1 MWALLEIRRDTTFI
15 LKLISTAST
24 QTLHSLLKISLL
36 DAECKE
42 RGYDTVSYPLPH
54 IRFSLPDCLFAGGYD
69 TVSYPPFPTSVLPC
83 RIASLQGVRHC
94 VVPPFPHPFFP
105 ARMPLCR
112 GVRHC
117 VAPPLIRYLTI
128 KNRGDF
134 VNQCTLILADGTEI
148 IIDGD
153 LHHIDFSK
161 CSSEEIISFA
171 KQYLAEHHIFTKEGG
186 SSTHE

>member
-1 MWALLEIRRDTTFI
+1 MR
-15 LKLISTAST
+15 
-24 QTLHSLLKISLL
+24 HSV
-36 DAECKE
+36 APPCKE
-42 RGYDTVSYPLPH
+42 AFWQGKTDE
-54 IRFSLPDCLFAGGYD
+54 GK
-69 TVSYPPFPTSVLPC
+69 
-83 RIASLQGVRHC
+83 GVRHS
-94 VVPPFPHPFFP
+94 
-105 ARMPLCR
+105 
-112 GVRHC
+112 

>member
-1 MWALLEIRRDTTFI
+1 MPNVKKGGTT
-15 LKLISTAST
+15 LCRT
-24 QTLHSLLKISLL
+24 
-36 DAECKE
+36 
-42 RGYDTVSYPLPH
+42 
-54 IRFSLPDCLFAGGYD
+54 
-69 TVSYPPFPTSVLPC
+69 PFPTSVFPC
-83 RIASLQGVRHC
+83 QIASLQGGTTLCRTPPSPHPFFPAGLPLCRGVRHC

>member
-1 MWALLEIRRDTTFI
+1 MPNVKKGGTT
-15 LKLISTAST
+15 LCRT
-24 QTLHSLLKISLL
+24 
-36 DAECKE
+36 
-42 RGYDTVSYPLPH
+42 
-54 IRFSLPDCLFAGGYD
+54 
-69 TVSYPPFPTSVLPC
+69 PFPTSVFPC
-83 RIASLQGVRHC
+83 QIASLQGGTTLCRT
-94 VVPPFPHPFFP
+94 PPSPHPFFLARLPLCRGCDTVSHPPSPHPFFP

-171 KQYLAEHHIFTKEGG
+171 KPYLAEHHIFTKEGG

>member
-42 RGYDTVSYPLPH
+42 R
-54 IRFSLPDCLFAGGYD
+54 GYD

>member
-1 MWALLEIRRDTTFI
+1 MPNVKKGGTTLCRTPFPTSVFPCQI
-15 LKLISTAST
+15 ASLQGGT
-24 QTLHSLLKISLL
+24 TLCRTPPSPHPFFPAGLPL
-36 DAECKE
+36 C
-42 RGYDTVSYPLPH
+42 RGCDTVSYPLSL
-54 IRFSLPDCLFAGGYD
+54 IRFSPLECLFAG
-69 TVSYPPFPTSVLPC
+69 
-83 RIASLQGVRHC
+83 GVRHC

>member
-1 MWALLEIRRDTTFI
+1 MPNVKKGGTT
-15 LKLISTAST
+15 LCRT
-24 QTLHSLLKISLL
+24 
-36 DAECKE
+36 
-42 RGYDTVSYPLPH
+42 
-54 IRFSLPDCLFAGGYD
+54 
-69 TVSYPPFPTSVLPC
+69 PFPTSVLPC
-83 RIASLQGVRHC
+83 RIASLQGVRHCVVPPFPHPFFPARMPLCRGVRHCVVPPFPHPFFPARMPLCRGVRHC

>member
-1 MWALLEIRRDTTFI
+1 MSNVKKGGTT
-15 LKLISTAST
+15 LCRT
-24 QTLHSLLKISLL
+24 
-36 DAECKE
+36 
-42 RGYDTVSYPLPH
+42 
-54 IRFSLPDCLFAGGYD
+54 
-69 TVSYPPFPTSVLPC
+69 PFPTSVFPC
-83 RIASLQGVRHC
+83 QIASLQGVRHC
-94 VVPPFPHPFFP
+94 VAPSFPTSVFP
-105 ARMPLCR
+105 CQIASLQ
-112 GVRHC
+112 GVRHS
-117 VAPPLIRYLTI
+117 VAPPAIRYLTI

-186 SSTHE
+186 SNTHE

>member
-1 MWALLEIRRDTTFI
+1 MIPNVKKGGTT
-15 LKLISTAST
+15 LCRT
-24 QTLHSLLKISLL
+24 
-36 DAECKE
+36 
-42 RGYDTVSYPLPH
+42 
-54 IRFSLPDCLFAGGYD
+54 
-69 TVSYPPFPTSVLPC
+69 PFPTSVFPC
-83 RIASLQGVRHC
+83 QIASLQGGTTLCRT
-94 VVPPFPHPFFP
+94 PPSPHPFFLARLPLCRGCDTVSHPPSPHPFFPARLPLCRGCDTVSHPPSPHPFFP

>member
-1 MWALLEIRRDTTFI
+1 MIPNVKKGGTT
-15 LKLISTAST
+15 LCRT
-24 QTLHSLLKISLL
+24 
-36 DAECKE
+36 
-42 RGYDTVSYPLPH
+42 
-54 IRFSLPDCLFAGGYD
+54 
-69 TVSYPPFPTSVLPC
+69 PFPTSVFPC
-83 RIASLQGVRHC
+83 QIASLQGGTTLCRT
-94 VVPPFPHPFFP
+94 PPSPHPFFLAGLPLCRGCDTVSHPPSPHPFFP

>member
-1 MWALLEIRRDTTFI
+1 MGLFI
-15 LKLISTAST
+15 YS
-24 QTLHSLLKISLL
+24 
-36 DAECKE
+36 
-42 RGYDTVSYPLPH
+42 G
-54 IRFSLPDCLFAGGYD
+54 
-69 TVSYPPFPTSVLPC
+69 
-83 RIASLQGVRHC
+83 
-94 VVPPFPHPFFP
+94 
-105 ARMPLCR
+105 R